1 MSLVLVME
9 FGFGFGDDG
18 QMMMMWMRMVV
29 DWRQKKGIAV
39 LVMLLPLLFLVV
51 HRPTIHPTF
60 LSHLDDLSL
69 IVVVAAAAAAVGA
82 AVAAVNDDIL
92 TLP

>member
-39 LVMLLPLLFLVV
+39 LVMLSCLTVHIQKFLKRDTMYSYFRIEYMAIWLEL
-51 HRPTIHPTF
+51 HTKIF
-60 LSHLDDLSL
+60 QL
-69 IVVVAAAAAAVGA
+69 IVP
-82 AVAAVNDDIL
+82 N
-92 TLP
+92 